1 MLGEKLKQHNTNVY
15 LINTGWSGGPAGVGK
30 RMNLAYTRAMV
41 TAAIE
46 GDMETVAYDLDPIF
60 NVYVPQMCPN
70 VPGNILKPRN
80 TWSDVEAYDSQ
91 AKELAQLFNENF
103 TKFSD
108 DMPEEI
114 IKAGP
119 RLTR

>member
-80 TWSDVEAYDSQ
+80 TWSDPEAYDRQ
-91 AKELAQLFNENF
+91 AGELAELFNENF

>member
-1 MLGEKLKQHNTNVY
+1 MFILST
-15 LINTGWSGGPAGVGK
+15 PAGQAARQASWK

-70 VPGNILKPRN
+70 VPANCP
-80 TWSDVEAYDSQ
+80 
-91 AKELAQLFNENF
+91 
-103 TKFSD
+103 
-108 DMPEEI
+108 
-114 IKAGP
+114 
-119 RLTR
+119 